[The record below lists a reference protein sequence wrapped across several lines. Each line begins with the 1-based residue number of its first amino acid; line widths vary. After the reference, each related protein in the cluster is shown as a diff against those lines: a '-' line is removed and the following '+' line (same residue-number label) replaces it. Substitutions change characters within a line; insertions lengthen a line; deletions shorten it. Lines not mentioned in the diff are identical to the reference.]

1 MSLGNVDDYQKQIV
15 MSMVK
20 GEAIKDAPM
29 RGFTTLR
36 IGGNAEIMVFPMDVV
51 SLRGV
56 ILFAR
61 DSHIPYL
68 IVGNG
73 SDLLVRDS
81 GIAGIVINLRKGFN
95 AVNLENDLIR
105 IQAGCSLKRF
115 IDFAGEQSLSGPEY
129 LSGIP
134 GTVGGA
140 LAMNAGAHGKEMD
153 EFVYSLEVMGNDGN
167 IEEIERDQLEFSYR
181 SLHLEKG
188 SVILSALFR
197 LEREERDVIEERK
210 EEFWKKRRE
219 TQPIDSFSAGCVFK
233 NPPGI
238 SAGRLIEETGLKGT
252 KVGGALVSPLHANF
266 IINSG
271 DATARD
277 VIALMELMKK
287 KVYEAKGVEFELEIQ
302 LVGED

>member
-153 EFVYSLEVMGNDGN
+153 EFVHSLEVMGNDGN